1 MEAQNDHDLS
11 VVSLL
16 IKGKIGVRSPL
27 FQLRRM
33 PVTSHMDTMVKD
45 SWVLQSK
52 GLSSPIK
59 CLSVTQH

>member
-33 PVTSHMDTMVKD
+33 VKSFND
-45 SWVLQSK
+45 GE
-52 GLSSPIK
+52 GLVGPA
-59 CLSVTQH
+59 V